1 MRDMRGNRNLA
12 LKNLVNQ
19 KTTMNDTEM
28 LQISHLVEYP
38 DNEYVFGMEG
48 IERLAAGIK
57 TNGFK
62 GAIEVWDMGDGQYMI
77 YSGARRTRAY
87 KLLGND
93 MIKAFVYPY
102 PESETL
108 RRRLFLGAN
117 IYGRDAIKKG
127 DAIHTAR
134 QIDYLRKTIDMEREA
149 GTYVGPKT
157 REALADEF
165 GTAPSTIY
173 KYESLL
179 NLNERAQ
186 QAVMDGDLQ
195 LGQGSSMSILDSEK
209 QNLVLDAAAQMKEM
223 NIVSGRDEV
232 QELIDYVKAHA
243 DEELTPEMLVTAV
256 CGNLQET
263 AMAQTQQ
270 ENAATT
276 GTTETGEHAQDS
288 CEDTQENGSNDQ
300 NATAPA
306 PVTEPKKYTS
316 KAATKKF
323 NQCYDKMEE
332 FLQAQKQYKAQDR
345 EDVLTKLQNLKEM
358 IDKEIVKITDDAQE

>member
-57 TNGFK
+57 ANGFK
-62 GAIEVWDMGDGQYMI
+62 GAIEVWDMGDGEYMI

-93 MIKAFVYPY
+93 TIKAFVYPY

-149 GTYVGPKT
+149 GTYTGPKT
-157 REALADEF
+157 REALAEEF

-186 QAVMDGDLQ
+186 RAVMDGDLQ
-195 LGQGSSMSILDSEK
+195 LGQGSSMSILDNGK
-209 QNLVLDAAAQMKEM
+209 QDLILDAAAQMKEQ
-223 NIVSGRDEV
+223 NIVSGRDEI
-232 QELIDYVKAHA
+232 QELIDYVKEHEA
-243 DEELTPEMLVTAV
+243 EELTPDMVITAV
-256 CGNLQET
+256 CGKLQA
-263 AMAQTQQ
+263 AMAAQPVQND
-270 ENAATT
+270 E
-276 GTTETGEHAQDS
+276 ETGNAPEVEVGKQDS
-288 CEDTQENGSNDQ
+288 DDAQNDGNDAQTAVTQT
-300 NATAPA
+300 ATA
-306 PVTEPKKYTS
+306 EPKKYTS

-332 FLQAQKQYKAQDR
+332 FLQAQKKYKAQDR
-345 EDVLTKLQNLKEM
+345 EDVLSKLQNLREM
-358 IDKEIVKITDDAQE
+358 IDKEIVKITDDTQE

>member
-57 TNGFK
+57 SNGFK

-93 MIKAFVYPY
+93 TIKAFVYPY

-195 LGQGSSMSILDSEK
+195 LGQGSSMSILDSSK
-209 QNLVLDAAAQMKEM
+209 QNLILDAAAQMKEQ
-223 NIVSGRDEV
+223 NIVSGRDEI
-232 QELIDYVKAHA
+232 QELIDYVKEHEGE
-243 DEELTPEMLVTAV
+243 DLTPDMVITAV
-256 CGNLQET
+256 CGKLQ
-263 AMAQTQQ
+263 AVASVPSVQNDG
-270 ENAATT
+270 ENTKT
-276 GTTETGEHAQDS
+276 PETGSDKQESGSVQNGESEGQDGN
-288 CEDTQENGSNDQ
+288 TQT
-300 NATAPA
+300 AT
-306 PVTEPKKYTS
+306 TEPKKYTS

-332 FLQAQKQYKAQDR
+332 FLQAQKKYKAQDR
-345 EDVLTKLQNLKEM
+345 EDVLSKLQNLREM
-358 IDKEIVKITDDAQE
+358 IDKEIVKITDDTQE